1 MLKNLARMLLRML
14 GWRTQQ
20 RVLELRARLV
30 TGLRKRVGDPRFD
43 YSLREVRATAKAYS
57 TEPEFF
63 SDLGHNMMLEPGWQS
78 VAERIHTWLGTR
90 GL

>member
-1 MLKNLARMLLRML
+1 MGSGRSA
-14 GWRTQQ
+14 G
-20 RVLELRARLV
+20 
-30 TGLRKRVGDPRFD
+30 VGTAA
-43 YSLREVRATAKAYS
+43 EVRATAKAYS